1 MVRIKR
7 ILEVVW
13 EFCSFFVRTAM
24 GEASKGSLIHGGAEL
39 KIGFK

>member
-1 MVRIKR
+1 MGSSLGV
-7 ILEVVW
+7 L
-13 EFCSFFVRTAM
+13 FFFVRTAM